1 MSKKKRSKGR
11 IAVLLVRE
19 RKDGTIRQ
27 NQVKIIVL
35 AAGALAVLLVVGGL
49 VWAVLA
55 NSGEE
60 DNTSQLEAYET
71 TVGELNSELISLRR
85 ENSEL
90 ASKVSILTET
100 VALKAAVEAVN
111 EEEQLDNS
119 LPKGFPLGGASS
131 ATMAEDEEDAL
142 TMILNTSEGN
152 TIITVGAGVVES
164 IEADEKYGTR
174 LIIDHGNG
182 YKSVYL
188 NSGTPLVKT
197 GEELGK
203 RYILFIVGS
212 NNKSLGYQI
221 LENGKQI
228 DPMDIM
234 EISG

>member
-1 MSKKKRSKGR
+1 MNGKKRPKGR
-11 IAVLLVRE
+11 VAVVLVRE

-27 NQVKIIVL
+27 KQVKTFVL
-35 AAGALAVLLVVGGL
+35 AAGALAVLLVVVVL
-49 VWAVLA
+49 VWALA
-55 NSGEE
+55 ASTRGDEQ
-60 DNTSQLEAYET
+60 SQVEVYEQ
-71 TVGELNSELISLRR
+71 TVGELNSEISNLRR

-90 ASKVSILTET
+90 NSKISILTET
-100 VALKAAVEAVN
+100 VALKAAVEEVN
-111 EEEQLDNS
+111 EKENLDNR

-131 ATMAEDEEDAL
+131 ATMEEDDEDKL
-142 TMILNTSEGN
+142 TLILHTAEGN
-152 TIITVGAGVVES
+152 TIITVGVGVVES

-174 LIIDHGNG
+174 LVIDHRNG

-188 NSGTPLVKT
+188 NNGQPLVKT

-203 RYILFIVGS
+203 RYILFIVGG

-221 LENGKQI
+221 YENDRQI

>member
-1 MSKKKRSKGR
+1 MKKKAKGR
-11 IAVLLVRE
+11 VAVLLVRE

-27 NQVKIIVL
+27 QQVKTIVL
-35 AAGALAVLLVVGGL
+35 AAGGLFVVLILVALVGAL
-49 VWAVLA
+49 LA
-55 NSGEE
+55 NSRSEE
-60 DNTSQLEAYET
+60 RAQIVQYEL
-71 TVGELNSELISLRR
+71 VMRELNGEIASLQR

-90 ASKVSILTET
+90 SSKISVLTET

-111 EEEQLDNS
+111 EEEIHDNR

-131 ATMAEDEEDAL
+131 ATMAEDEDDAL
-142 TMILNTSEGN
+142 TMVFHTSEGN
-152 TIITVGAGVVES
+152 TIITVGVGVVES

-174 LIIDHGNG
+174 LVIDHRNG

-188 NSGTPLVKT
+188 NQGQPLVKI

-221 LENGKQI
+221 IENGRQV